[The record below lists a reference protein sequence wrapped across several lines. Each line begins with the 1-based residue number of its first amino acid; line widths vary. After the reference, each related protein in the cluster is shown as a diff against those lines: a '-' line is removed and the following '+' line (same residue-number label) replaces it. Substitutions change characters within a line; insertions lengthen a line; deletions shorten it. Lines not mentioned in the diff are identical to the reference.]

1 MKRIARLFL
10 ILSLFMA
17 GCSSADL
24 LVQENNAGGKI
35 FNTSSSYFEYI
46 TSEQSGNVYTVEGTV
61 HKERDKNAV
70 ITHIRAEKETK
81 IFVSGTLSKKEGA
94 DTEIIYVA
102 PDGTETRIGDN
113 SSESFEGSL
122 DVTAGDGVVRF
133 EGEPAIY
140 DFQLEFELHD
150 GVSYSDR

>member
-10 ILSLFMA
+10 AISLFMV
-17 GCSSADL
+17 GCSSADIL
-24 LVQENNAGGKI
+24 GQENNTGGKF
-35 FNTSSSYFEYI
+35 FNASSSYFEYI
-46 TSEQSGNVYTVEGTV
+46 TSEQSENVYTVKGTV
-61 HKERDKNAV
+61 HKEKDKNAV

-81 IFVSGTLSKKEGA
+81 IYVSGTLSKKEGA

-113 SSESFEGSL
+113 SSETFEISL
-122 DVTAGDGVVRF
+122 DVISGDGVVRF

-140 DFQLEFELHD
+140 DFQLEFELYD
-150 GVSYSDR
+150 GVSYSER